1 MNYSTVKRTGV
12 GVALLA
18 ALAFAE
24 TAQAQTTPTVF
35 GGRSQ
40 YRTWSVGVQGGV
52 SLAPTLIG
60 GSQSFGRGLDATDHD
75 MAAYYGLTVRKQFS
89 HLFGLELAAKRGNI
103 KSHNQSIA
111 ESNGARSVDTEVN
124 WDLTINGVFQLLTF
138 DFLRRENAINFYGQ
152 AGFGFF
158 AFNPV
163 QYSNVDFGGTPV
175 YNNKGSWGG
184 TNGTSDFRNGMIFPV
199 GLGAKFKLSELIAL
213 NLGYTVNFTD
223 ENLLYGPSPSAA
235 LHKQRFSNAYAGLEF
250 ALGSRSKPNLTFDN
264 PISTLYD
271 ELKDPSLRNEVEALK
286 QRVSTLESTVEEL
299 SKDSDGDGVPDKF
312 DKCPGTPAG
321 TVVDGSGCPIKF
333 PEPVIQQV
341 EAAPVVQYAPIQF
354 DFDSSVLK
362 TESYATLDRLS
373 RELRDSNSSVTL
385 NGYASVEGTEEHN
398 LQLSK
403 DRANSVKQYL
413 VNSGVSAAR
422 ITANGYGTANPIAS
436 NATEQGRI
444 QNRRVEVIK

>member
-1 MNYSTVKRTGV
+1 MNYSTIKKTGV
-12 GVALLA
+12 AAALVA

-52 SLAPTLIG
+52 TTAPTLFG
-60 GSQSFGRGLDATDHD
+60 GGQSFGRGLDATDHK

-89 HLFGLELAAKRGNI
+89 HLFGLELAANRGNV
-103 KSHNQSIA
+103 KSHNATVA
-111 ESNGARSVDTEVN
+111 EANGARSVDTEIN
-124 WDLTINGVFQLLTF
+124 WDATINGVFQLLTF
-138 DFLRRENAINFYGQ
+138 DFLRRENAINFYGK
-152 AGFGFF
+152 AGFGMF

-163 QYSNVDFGGTPV
+163 QYPNSDFSGTPV
-175 YNNKGSWGG
+175 YDNKGRWGG
-184 TNGTSDFRNGMIFPV
+184 TNGTSDFRNGAIFPV
-199 GLGAKFKLSELIAL
+199 GLGAKFKLSDLIAL

-223 ENLLYGPSPSAA
+223 ENLLYGPSASDNY
-235 LHKQRFSNAYAGLEF
+235 KQRFSNAYAGLEF

-341 EAAPVVQYAPIQF
+341 EAAAVRYAPIQF

-362 TESYATLDRLS
+362 TESYATLDRLAKDL
-373 RELRDSNSSVTL
+373 RESNASVTL
-385 NGYASVEGTEEHN
+385 DGHASAEGTAEYN

-403 DRANSVKQYL
+403 DRSAAVKQYL
-413 VNSGVSAAR
+413 VNAGVSAAR
-422 ITANGYGTANPIAS
+422 ITANGYGDTRPITS

-444 QNRRVEVIK
+444 LNRRVEVVR